1 LNLVNLSLF
10 ALGLALFLYM
20 TGIFVFGVTVM
31 GKRWSKRDAATH
43 EQRWGRRALR
53 ITITAFVLHVVYF
66 ILRWISAGH
75 IPNSNMFEYLVMLS
89 GLITIAFLILYAIYR
104 TPVLGMFGLPVTV
117 VILVY
122 ASVFPWESSP
132 LIPQLQSNLLI
143 IHVTTAA
150 LGEAFFAIGFAA
162 GFIHL
167 VRTVNYAG
175 TAKID
180 RREQRGLELIFWVI
194 LVFVGFVL
202 ATFLF
207 KGVGYQA
214 EFNYPMEENGEVV
227 TKQVAYTLPPVVG
240 PHEYEK
246 ITMDS
251 FLGTSEPWTEAPGWM
266 KGINSASKLNTVI
279 WSLLTGT
286 VLYWLV
292 RLVLRRR
299 LGAVVQ
305 PATKDLD
312 PELLDEISY
321 RSIAIGF
328 PIFTLGALIFAM
340 IWAQIAWSRFWG
352 WDPKEVWALIT
363 WLFYSYYLHIRLSK
377 GWMGKPSSWLAVVGF
392 IIVMFTLIGV
402 NLIIAGLH
410 AYAGV

>member
-1 LNLVNLSLF
+1 MSLLS
-10 ALGLALFLYM
+10 LGLALVFYM
-20 TGIFVFGVTVM
+20 LGTISYGITVM
-31 GKRWSKRDAATH
+31 GRRWSKFDADTH
-43 EQRWGRRALR
+43 SKKWGRRSLILTFVALG
-53 ITITAFVLHVVYF
+53 LHVLYF
-66 ILRWISAGH
+66 TLRWISAGH
-75 IPNSNMFEYLVMLS
+75 IPNSNMFEYLVLLA

-104 TPVLGMFGLPVTV
+104 TPVLGMFALPVTV
-117 VILVY
+117 VVLVY
-122 ASVFPWESSP
+122 ASVYPWESSP
-132 LIPQLQSNLLI
+132 LIPQLQSYLLI
-143 IHVTTAA
+143 IHVSLAA

-162 GFIHL
+162 GLVHL

-175 TAKID
+175 TGKKD
-180 RREQRGLELIFWVI
+180 RWEQRGLELVFWVI
-194 LVFVGFVL
+194 LVFIGFVL
-202 ATFLF
+202 ITFLF
-207 KGVGYQA
+207 KGFGYQA
-214 EFNYPMEENGEVV
+214 EFNYPMEESGKVV
-227 TKQVAYTLPPVVG
+227 TKSASYTLPPIVG
-240 PHEYEK
+240 PHDYEQ
-246 ITMDS
+246 ISMDA
-251 FLGTSEPWTEAPGWM
+251 FLGTTKPWTEAPGWL
-266 KGINSASKLNTVI
+266 KGINSASKLNTII
-279 WSLLTGT
+279 WSLFSGT

-292 RLVLRRR
+292 RLIIRRK
-299 LGAVVQ
+299 LGAAVQ

-392 IIVMFTLIGV
+392 IVVMFTLIGV

>member
-1 LNLVNLSLF
+1 MF

-20 TGIFVFGVTVM
+20 IGSITYGVTVM
-31 GKRWSKRDAATH
+31 GKRYSKHDANTH
-43 EQRWGRRALR
+43 ERKWGRRSII
-53 ITITAFVLHVVYF
+53 ITLAAFGLHAVYF

-75 IPNSNMFEYLVMLS
+75 IPNSNMFEYLVLLA
-89 GLITIAFLILYAIYR
+89 GLITIAFLILFAIYR
-104 TPVLGMFGLPVTV
+104 TPVLGMFALPVTV
-117 VILVY
+117 VILIY
-122 ASVFPWESSP
+122 ASVYPWQTSP

-175 TAKID
+175 TGKTE
-180 RREQRGLELIFWVI
+180 RREQRGLELVFWVI
-194 LVFVGFVL
+194 LVFIGFVL
-202 ATFLF
+202 MHFLF
-207 KGVGYQA
+207 KGLGYQA
-214 EFNYPMEENGEVV
+214 EFNYPTEERGEVITKNV
-227 TKQVAYTLPPVVG
+227 TYSMPPIVG
-240 PHEYEK
+240 PHQYEK
-246 ITMDS
+246 VSMDT
-251 FLGTSEPWTEAPGWM
+251 FLGTSEPWVEAPGWL
-266 KGINSASKLNTVI
+266 KGINSASKLNTII
-279 WSLLTGT
+279 WSLLSGT
-286 VLYWLV
+286 ALYWLV
-292 RLVLRRR
+292 RLILRRKI
-299 LGAVVQ
+299 GAAVQ

-377 GWMGKPSSWLAVVGF
+377 GWIGKPSSWLAVVGF

-402 NLIIAGLH
+402 NLLIAGLH